1 MEQLLSL
8 TSVNT
13 ELSTWIIIVYSDYTF
28 VISRHTYCIMI
39 MGKGKVFSPLL
50 DVSIQE
56 VPNVR
61 LRDSSKKQGALWSGW
76 WEDHLYFQDSWIHM
90 PSWTSRLCCLSLQ
103 ATPPLYDATAM
114 HVPVA
119 LYWAQNDW
127 LADPTDV
134 RMLLKLLPN
143 QLYNKYIPHWDHLD
157 FIWGLDAATVVYD
170 DVIAHIR
177 GEQ

>member
-1 MEQLLSL
+1 MVRLVRRSL
-8 TSVNT
+8 
-13 ELSTWIIIVYSDYTF
+13 
-28 VISRHTYCIMI
+28 
-39 MGKGKVFSPLL
+39 VFSRL
-50 DVSIQE
+50 VSPY
-56 VPNVR
+56 VLMN
-61 LRDSSKKQGALWSGW
+61 
-76 WEDHLYFQDSWIHM
+76 
-90 PSWTSRLCCLSLQ
+90 SRLCCLSLQ

>member
-1 MEQLLSL
+1 M
-8 TSVNT
+8 
-13 ELSTWIIIVYSDYTF
+13 Y
-28 VISRHTYCIMI
+28 R
-39 MGKGKVFSPLL
+39 
-50 DVSIQE
+50 
-56 VPNVR
+56 
-61 LRDSSKKQGALWSGW
+61 SKK
-76 WEDHLYFQDSWIHM
+76 FQMYDYGTAAKNREHYGQVGEKITCIFKTREFICPHEKSH
-90 PSWTSRLCCLSLQ
+90 LCCLSLQ